1 VTVSSAPSL
10 PTLVESLAEEMARRW
25 RAGERPCVED
35 YLARHPALA
44 DDPEAALE
52 LLAEEIGLREEEGQ
66 APDADELA
74 ARFPHWQRE
83 VRALLECHRA
93 LSARLGRPR
102 FPAAGESLGDFR
114 LLAELGEGA
123 HGRVFLAAQPS
134 LADRPVVLKLGPRAG
149 HEHLSLAR
157 LQHTHVVP
165 LHSVHDFPERGL
177 RGLCQPYFGGATL
190 AELLHTLEA
199 VPPGRRTGFDLLR
212 ALQQAQARDPVAT
225 TVRGPACRYL
235 ERASYADAVCWVGV
249 CLADALHYAHER
261 GLLHLDLKPSNV
273 LLAADGQPM
282 LLDFHLA
289 RAPLAA
295 GARPPSSLGGT
306 PDYMPPEQE
315 AALAAV
321 VARQPIPEAVDGRAD
336 VYALGVLLYGALG
349 GDVPIPARA
358 AGHELRRRNPQVT
371 RGLADLL
378 TRCLAAPA
386 PGRYVTAADL
396 AADLRRH
403 LAGLPLRGVANRS
416 LVERWRKWRRRRP
429 YTLAILG
436 LLLLGAAAGG
446 RSAVR
451 IVRQTQAAEAAL
463 AEGAEHLEGRRYN
476 EALDSFRYGTA
487 LAEGVPFH
495 CDLMHRLDRA
505 AQQAQRARAATELH
519 LVCERLRPLY
529 GADVLP
535 ADQARAVEAHCRE
548 LWQGREQ
555 IAALLRPESDDQL
568 RADLLDLAILSAGVR
583 VRLAGSGNAD
593 AARRDALTLLA
604 EVESLVGPSCVLC
617 QERRAYALAL
627 GQKDLAGQCARQA
640 AALPPRDAWEHYALG
655 RAYLQAGD
663 LTSAAEQL
671 DRALALEPH
680 SLWPNFSRGVCAFR
694 AGDPQQALAAFS
706 ACVALVPD
714 SAACY
719 FNRGRAYAELGR
731 PDHARQN
738 YERALELD
746 PGHEAARELLTR
758 LDARR

>member
-1 VTVSSAPSL
+1 
-10 PTLVESLAEEMARRW
+10 LVESLAEEMTRRW
-25 RAGERPCVED
+25 RAGERPRVED

-52 LLAEEIGLREEEGQ
+52 LLAEEIGLRAEEGQ

-74 ARFPHWQRE
+74 ARFPLWQRQ

-102 FPAAGESLGDFR
+102 FPVAGESLGDFR
-114 LLAELGEGA
+114 LLVELGRGA

-149 HEHLSLAR
+149 YEHLSLAR

-190 AELLHTLEA
+190 AELLRTLDA
-199 VPPGRRTGFDLLR
+199 VPPARRTGFDLLQ
-212 ALQQAQARDPVAT
+212 ALQQAQARNPVAT

-235 ERASYADAVCWVGV
+235 ERASYPDAVGWIGV

-306 PDYMPPEQE
+306 PGYMPPEQE

-321 VARQPIPEAVDGRAD
+321 AGRRPVPQAVDGRAD

-378 TRCLAAPA
+378 TRCLGAPA
-386 PGRYVTAADL
+386 PGRYATAGDL

-429 YTLAILG
+429 YALAILG
-436 LLLLGAAAGG
+436 MLLLGAAAGG

-451 IVRQTQAAEAAL
+451 IVRQTQAAETAL
-463 AEGAEHLEGRRYN
+463 AEGEEHLERRRYT

-487 LAEGVPFH
+487 LAEGVPFS
-495 CDLMHRLDRA
+495 CDLVHRLDHA

-519 LVCERLRPLY
+519 LVCERLRPFY
-529 GADVLP
+529 GTDVLP
-535 ADQARAVEAHCRE
+535 ADQARAVEGHCRE
-548 LWQGREQ
+548 LWQRRQQ
-555 IAALLRPESDDQL
+555 IAELLGPESGGQL
-568 RADLLDLAILSAGVR
+568 RADLLDLAILWANVR
-583 VRLAGSGNAD
+583 VRLAGPGDVS
-593 AARRDALTLLA
+593 AAHREALTVLTEA
-604 EVESLVGPSCVLC
+604 ESLFGASRVLC
-617 QERRAYALAL
+617 QERRAHALAF
-627 GQKDLAGQCARQA
+627 GQGDLAEESAPA
-640 AALPPRDAWEHYALG
+640 PRDAWEHYALG

-663 LTSAAEQL
+663 LTRASEQL

-680 SLWPNFSRGVCAFR
+680 SLWPNFARGVCAFR
-694 AGDPQQALAAFS
+694 TGDSEQALAAFS
-706 ACVALVPD
+706 ACVALAPN

-731 PDHARQN
+731 PDRARQD
-738 YERALELD
+738 YEKALELD
-746 PGHEAARELLTR
+746 PGHESARELLTR
-758 LDARR
+758 LDPRR